1 MLKNTGETK
10 MKTLVNKILKLLPKV
25 YGNSIFKAVQTDGG
39 FMIKCC
45 HDLQNMSNPMDAKV
59 NFGTD
64 GCYEAILTWKD
75 TGKLL
80 SETEAQKYWDAIIW
94 TDKPSNELKFEDF
107 LFVSNRDEDGDKFIS
122 IDGTGYIG
130 SFLTDYNCD
139 FSKAEEFESLIT
151 DALPK
156 KEVYLDGSYFSS
168 FIRIQECA

>member
-1 MLKNTGETK
+1 MINKTGVIK
-10 MKTLVNKILKLLPKV
+10 MKTLINKILKLLPKV

-45 HDLQNMSNPMDAKV
+45 HDLFNISNPMDAKV

-64 GCYEAILTWKD
+64 GCDKAILTWKD
-75 TGKLL
+75 TGKSL
-80 SETEAQKYWDAIIW
+80 SETETQKYWDAQIF
-94 TDKPSNELKFEDF
+94 TDKPVDELKFEDF
-107 LFVSNRDEDGDKFIS
+107 LFVSNIDEDGDKFIS
-122 IDGTGYIG
+122 IDGTGYMG
-130 SFLTDYNCD
+130 SFLTDYDCD

-156 KEVYLDGSYFSS
+156 KEVYLDSSYFSS